1 MKLKEVEIK
10 NYRNLDGIK
19 LTFDPTTNFLVGETN
34 LGKSNFLAML
44 NTIFNR
50 ASFSET
56 DFYDP
61 QKPIEVSL
69 TLALDDIEIGLFED
83 LFDPDESDSINISAK
98 QETIDDNIQFFH
110 VESGLNIPPSSVKC
124 LNYVYYD
131 SLRNPANELTFDK
144 RKGVGRFLNHIF
156 NKYLEAEGIEDMD
169 LVDKEGLSKLLN
181 FINQNLS
188 KIKSFQEF
196 SILANLEEDT
206 QNLLARIVTL
216 KDEKNLDL
224 KRSGYGVQFL
234 SLICLSIFEK
244 LLTPSKYRR
253 EKGGFEDDEGKKYV
267 PLLLGLDEPEIH
279 LHPYM
284 QRSLIRYLM
293 KIIKNKDS
301 GFMEVISDIFSID
314 RFLGQIIITT
324 HSPNIL
330 LSDYRQIIRFY
341 KVDKDQI
348 VVKNG
353 QEITLEEGI
362 EKHLLKNMPYVKE
375 AFFSKCV
382 ILVEGDTELGAFP
395 VFARKLRIDLD
406 DYGISV
412 IQAGSA
418 DSIPPLMTMLDQFGI
433 NSVGLID
440 RDKYDEKFEEL
451 ENLHTTDFK
460 DFEDEIV
467 SICLVND
474 EEDVLK
480 DLIKNNDTKGLRRKI
495 DKNKLNSIIRKYR
508 IKMEDVEED
517 YDFRTDDTEVLYP
530 MFLAW
535 LDINKSIVLGRAV
548 AQTLPRRLF
557 PPKFKEVIE
566 AAVEL
571 SGNVRA

>member
-1 MKLKEVEIK
+1 MKLKKVEIK

-19 LTFDPTTNFLVGETN
+19 LIFDPITNFLVGETN
-34 LGKSNFLAML
+34 LGKSNFLEML
-44 NTIFNR
+44 NSIFNR
-50 ASFSET
+50 TSFSET
-56 DFYDP
+56 DFCDP
-61 QKPIEVSL
+61 QKPIEVFLNL
-69 TLALDDIEIGLFED
+69 TLDDIEIGLFED
-83 LFDPDESDSINISAK
+83 LFDPDESDSVNVAAK

-110 VESGLNIPPSSVKC
+110 EESGANIPPSSVKC
-124 LNYVYYD
+124 FNYIYYD
-131 SLRNPANELTFDK
+131 SLRNPARELTFDK
-144 RKGVGRFLNHIF
+144 KKGVGRFLNHIF
-156 NKYLEAEGIEDMD
+156 NKYLEAEGIEDID
-169 LVDKEGLSKLLN
+169 LVDREGLSKLLR

-216 KDEKNLDL
+216 KDEKNLNL
-224 KRSGYGVQFL
+224 QRSGYGVQFL
-234 SLICLSIFEK
+234 SLICLTIFEK
-244 LLTPSKYRR
+244 LLTTSKYKS
-253 EKGGFEDDEGKKYV
+253 EKGIFEDDEGKRYV

-293 KIIKNKDS
+293 NIIANMDL

-314 RFLGQIIITT
+314 RFLGQIIIST

-330 LSDYRQIIRFY
+330 LADYKQIIRFY
-341 KVDKDQI
+341 KDDKDQI

-353 QEITLEEGI
+353 QEITLEEGV

-395 VFARKLRIDLD
+395 VIAQKLKIDLD

-412 IQAGSA
+412 IQAGSG
-418 DSIPPLMTMLDQFGI
+418 DSIPSLMKMLDQFGV
-433 NSVGLID
+433 NNVGLID
-440 RDKYDEKFEEL
+440 RDKYDERFEDI
-451 ENLHTTDFK
+451 ENLHTTDEQ

-467 SICLVND
+467 SICLSKKK
-474 EEDVLK
+474 EDVFK
-480 DLIKNNDTKGLRRKI
+480 DLIKNNDTKGLLRKI
-495 DKNKLNSIIRKYR
+495 NKKKLNSIIAKYD
-508 IKMEDVEED
+508 IEMEDVEED
-517 YDFRTDDTEVLYP
+517 YDFRTDDTGLLYP

-548 AQTLPRRLF
+548 AEILPNELL

-566 AAVEL
+566 AAVTL
-571 SGNVRA
+571 SGNV